1 MTDRLLSLDGSFN
14 FRDLGGYRAA
24 NGTEVRW
31 RRLFRADGPHAL
43 TASDAAA
50 LGELGIV
57 TVLDLRTGGEVE
69 RGRWTDHLGP
79 VTEHHLPLTD
89 VLPRDDELREWSDGA
104 YVARHYGHLL
114 EQGAPS
120 LAKALEIL
128 AAPGAQPAMFHCS
141 AGKDRTGVLSA
152 IVLGLL
158 GVADDDIVADY
169 ALSARAMERFVAWLR
184 ERAADPDAL
193 ERHVPAVTSAEPE
206 TMRSLLA
213 HVRAEYGSFE
223 GYARAIGAEATVP
236 ALRAALL
243 SDS

>member
-1 MTDRLLSLDGSFN
+1 MTDRLFSLDGCFN
-14 FRDLGGYRAA
+14 FRDLGGYPAA
-24 NGTEVRW
+24 NGSAVRW

-43 TASDAAA
+43 TAADAAA

-57 TVLDLRTGGEVE
+57 TVLDLRTGGELE

-89 VLPRDDELREWSDGA
+89 VLPRDDELRDWSDGA

-114 EQGAPS
+114 ERGAPS
-120 LAKALEIL
+120 IAKALEIL
-128 AAPGAQPAMFHCS
+128 AAAGAQPAMFHCS

-152 IVLGLL
+152 VVLGLL

-169 ALSARAMERFVAWLR
+169 ALSAHGMERFVAWLR
-184 ERAADPDAL
+184 ERATDSGTL

-223 GYARAIGAEATVP
+223 GYARAIGVHDAVP
-236 ALRAALL
+236 ALRTALL
-243 SDS
+243 TER